1 MNNNLI
7 NRIVINDEVLG
18 GKPIIR
24 NKRISVETIL
34 EFLSAGTMQVG

>member
-7 NRIVINDEVLG
+7 NRIAINDDVLG

-24 NKRISVETIL
+24 NKRISIENSL
-34 EFLSAGTMQVG
+34 EFLNAER